1 MHDQRYELVC
11 NVQFVIR
18 MQSSQNTW
26 TPHCREYCNGNV
38 VEFYCPECAAMFCGD
53 CYDKEH
59 GGNERKSQHGKLT
72 ERRAI
77 CKVHKHTLDYFNL
90 TLLRPM
96 CIICKKETMLT
107 PECEHHVIEHMETT
121 VPKLR
126 SLMEKK
132 LESASEM
139 IDRLNHELARVENVA
154 RNTMITSVGYIQ
166 CCFARLRQLLD
177 EREVELLTNARKYFD
192 DFVEFGEGRM
202 EARNAVRDLKALSA
216 EGRC

>member
-1 MHDQRYELVC
+1 
-11 NVQFVIR
+11 
-18 MQSSQNTW
+18 MQSSSQHTW
-26 TPHCREYCNGNV
+26 APHCREYCNGNTA
-38 VEFYCPECAAMFCGD
+38 EFYCPECAAMFCSD
-53 CYDKEH
+53 CYDREH
-59 GGNERKSQHGKLT
+59 RGNERKSQHGKLT
-72 ERRAI
+72 ELRAI
-77 CKVHKHTLDYFNL
+77 CSVHKHTLDYFNL
-90 TLLRPM
+90 SLLQPM

-107 PECEHHVIEHMETT
+107 QEHEHHVIDHIEAT

-154 RNTMITSVGYIQ
+154 RNTMIQSVSYIQ

-177 EREVELLTNARKYFD
+177 EREIELLTNARKYFD

-202 EARNAVRDLKALSA
+202 EARNALRDLKALSD
-216 EGRC
+216 EGEF